1 MQRTILIIIGWLA
14 GGSIRDIG
22 RGFASVAD
30 NAVHFTGGLVFRPLV
45 AAFPC
50 LVVIPL
56 MVWRLS
62 APLAA
67 LSGHAAGSETA
78 SDRVDIAD
86 LWYFAVAGEYDVG
99 AGAAVGYFGLPA
111 DFYVADTG
119 D

>member
-14 GGSIRDIG
+14 VVLGTLGVVLPLLPTTPFILL
-22 RGFASVAD
+22 AA
-30 NAVHFTGGLVFRPLV
+30 VFRPLV
-45 AAFPC
+45 ASFPC
-50 LVVIPL
+50 TVVIPL

-99 AGAAVGYFGLPA
+99 AGAAVGYFGLSA

>member
-1 MQRTILIIIGWLA
+1 
-14 GGSIRDIG
+14 
-22 RGFASVAD
+22 
-30 NAVHFTGGLVFRPLV
+30 
-45 AAFPC
+45 
-50 LVVIPL
+50 

-67 LSGHAAGSETA
+67 LVSGPLPPGQSAESV
-78 SDRVDIAD
+78 RVDIAD

-99 AGAAVGYFGLPA
+99 ADAAVGYFGLSA

>member
-14 GGSIRDIG
+14 VVLGTLGVVLPLLPTTPFILL
-22 RGFASVAD
+22 AAWC
-30 NAVHFTGGLVFRPLV
+30 FRPLV

>member
-14 GGSIRDIG
+14 VVLGTLGVVLPLLPTTPFILLAAWC
-22 RGFASVAD
+22 FARSSP
-30 NAVHFTGGLVFRPLV
+30 R
-45 AAFPC
+45 FPC

-99 AGAAVGYFGLPA
+99 AGAAVGYFGLSA

>member
-14 GGSIRDIG
+14 VVLGTLGVVLPLLPTTPFILLAARC
-22 RGFASVAD
+22 FARSSPRFHA
-30 NAVHFTGGLVFRPLV
+30 
-45 AAFPC
+45 
-50 LVVIPL
+50 VVIPL

-99 AGAAVGYFGLPA
+99 AGAAVGYFGLSA